1 MDVRW
6 LQPPYIWGDCVDNL
20 QFYLIQDLENVLNWL
35 RANKR
40 TLNMTKTKFMLI
52 GSRQRL
58 STLKVSLTITIYD
71 SQARQVTTAKSLGV
85 TIENKLNWGSHIDKL
100 TKKVPS
106 GIGAI
111 KRIWHLVSQATL
123 LLTNQALIEPH
134 FDYCK
139 IVLYIFGKT
148 AHNFPEIIKSSLN
161 INVNCYANNNKNTKL
176 FVCKTSRY
184 KWLVKFQQAA
194 EKLEVQKE
202 IQDAFEARPRV
213 KHLLRLTDR
222 DEEEISTCLPSTNQA
237 KVLRT
242 LQFSLANVSYTC
254 TTCTS
259 SFPSLPLLAGANPL
273 VLFVASHLLYR
284 ISVRTFTPLWL
295 QPLHA
300 RRQTSVKRAAWKL
313 SKWGYPCS
321 IPVKAW
327 TRMLVKLLLMEFPQ
341 ELQQQWWIACQ
352 WETNHSHVS
361 YYYYHYHYY

>member
-1 MDVRW
+1 
-6 LQPPYIWGDCVDNL
+6 
-20 QFYLIQDLENVLNWL
+20 
-35 RANKR
+35 
-40 TLNMTKTKFMLI
+40 MLI

-85 TIENKLNWGSHIDKL
+85 TIDNKLNWGSHIDKL

-313 SKWGYPCS
+313 SKWGYLCS

-327 TRMLVKLLLMEFPQ
+327 TRMLVKHSLMEFPQ